1 MFRCSFLLCC
11 GSYHSPMVRLPSMLF
26 SAYASTSCFT
36 QLRNCN
42 TSCLKTGIET
52 IWTPSISY
60 IYHEPVTNIP
70 SYSDG
75 TKLYPGNCDDNTN
88 EPPFGATCVESSPTA
103 GDASCHIN
111 AGPSSS
117 STGTS
122 LCEPTATV
130 TVTETVST
138 CPATVT
144 GPTTTPIIAG
154 NATATGNSSL
164 PYASLTYSSS
174 LPSPT
179 FQSGG
184 DLIRS
189 TGFGM
194 LMVAAL
200 MGAFGLV

>member
-1 MFRCSFLLCC
+1 MLCKLATLALVISTLSLVEAQSKNPGDACSGAVSYCVAGPIILRC
-11 GSYHSPMVRLPSMLF
+11 
-26 SAYASTSCFT
+26 
-36 QLRNCN
+36 
-42 TSCLKTGIET
+42 
-52 IWTPSISY
+52 
-60 IYHEPVTNIP
+60 
-70 SYSDG
+70 DG

-122 LCEPTATV
+122 SCEPTATV

-144 GPTTTPIIAG
+144 GPTTTPIIAV

-164 PYASLTYSSS
+164 PHASLTYSSS

-184 DLIRS
+184 DSIRG